1 VNVAADG
8 NNQMVTGGAQFWT
21 GATLAVAR
29 RPRLWGT
36 AVAQAGRLAGPG
48 WWRRPPFVPVP
59 SRAYLHHRLE
69 TQYGHNHEPEPDD
82 VVAYLEWCREMTR
95 LLRTARR

>member
-1 VNVAADG
+1 ME
-8 NNQMVTGGAQFWT
+8 QRSTSGGARFWR
-21 GATLAVAR
+21 AAAVAVAR

-59 SRAYLHHRLE
+59 SRAYLRHRLE
-69 TQYGHNHEPEPDD
+69 TQYGRDHEPEPHD
-82 VVAYLEWCREMTR
+82 VVAYLEWCREMTHI
-95 LLRTARR
+95 LRTPRR